1 MFKSGESIGLAVNCE
16 SSANAVAT
24 LPVPWRGPRSILRA
38 ACAPPEDTDIDKQ
51 HSRTPSPAYANYVL
65 VLLSLVYVVNF
76 IDRQILAMLIVPIKE
91 EFGVSD
97 TALGL
102 LSGFAFALLYTLAGI
117 PIARWAD
124 RGSRTRIIALALT
137 LWSAVTAACGLARSF
152 VELALLRVLVGVGEA
167 GGNPPSHSLIAD
179 YFPPHKRATAL
190 SIYAWGVYIGSAIAF
205 LAGGYLVTNYSWRTA
220 FFVVG
225 LPGLFL
231 AAIVALTVRE
241 LPRGTS
247 EQRVES
253 AVQPSFPEVLRHL
266 LRRRAFVYIVLGA
279 SVQSLSGYGVLTWG
293 PTFLHRVHEMPW
305 TEIGTFL
312 GWIIGLA
319 GCLGAYA
326 GGRLA
331 DRFGA
336 RDASWYMRLPA
347 LQSIAGVPFVLGFA
361 LLPQQYSLLAFIPF
375 YALGAM
381 YVGPMFSM
389 VQGLVPLR
397 MRATASALLLF
408 VVNLIGLGLGPLS
421 VGVLN
426 DYVFGPHYGE
436 LAIRY
441 SMLVIGL
448 LGGTASLLFWQAS
461 RTLAA
466 DLALRED

>member
-1 MFKSGESIGLAVNCE
+1 MRF
-16 SSANAVAT
+16 
-24 LPVPWRGPRSILRA
+24 
-38 ACAPPEDTDIDKQ
+38 
-51 HSRTPSPAYANYVL
+51 
-65 VLLSLVYVVNF
+65 VVN
-76 IDRQILAMLIVPIKE
+76 
-91 EFGVSD
+91 
-97 TALGL
+97 
-102 LSGFAFALLYTLAGI
+102 
-117 PIARWAD
+117 
-124 RGSRTRIIALALT
+124 SRLRRELCCY
-137 LWSAVTAACGLARSF
+137 AV
-152 VELALLRVLVGVGEA
+152 A
-167 GGNPPSHSLIAD
+167 GGNPPSPALSAD
-179 YFPPHKRATAL
+179 SYPPHNRATAL
-190 SIYAWGVYIGSAIAF
+190 SIYAWCVYIGSAIAF

-241 LPRGTS
+241 LPRGAS

-253 AVQPSFPEVLRHL
+253 SVQPSFPEVLRHL

-361 LLPQQYSLLAFIPF
+361 LLPAQQHSLLAFIPF

>member
-1 MFKSGESIGLAVNCE
+1 
-16 SSANAVAT
+16 
-24 LPVPWRGPRSILRA
+24 
-38 ACAPPEDTDIDKQ
+38 
-51 HSRTPSPAYANYVL
+51 
-65 VLLSLVYVVNF
+65 
-76 IDRQILAMLIVPIKE
+76 MLIVPIKE

-241 LPRGTS
+241 LPRGAS

-253 AVQPSFPEVLRHL
+253 SVQPSFPEVLRHL